1 MIRWFKHKKFPAAT
15 SVARGKIHILQNHQ
29 NSVKTVPQK
38 VVLEGDLPEKFIL
51 LGEDDPDDQEM
62 LTEVFS
68 SIDNSFILLFV
79 NNGKEVLSA
88 LTKLKDDQLPC
99 LIILDYNMP
108 GLNGADILKEI
119 GQNERYSKIPRI
131 VWSTS
136 GSDKFRSTCMA
147 LGATDYVIKPSNNKD
162 LEKIARYMIE
172 QCVI

>member
-1 MIRWFKHKKFPAAT
+1 M
-15 SVARGKIHILQNHQ
+15 
-29 NSVKTVPQK
+29 PQK
-38 VVLEGDLPEKFIL
+38 VVLDGNLPEKFIL

-88 LTKLKDDQLPC
+88 LEKLKDGHLPC

-108 GLNGADILKEI
+108 GLSGADILKEL
-119 GQNERYSKIPRI
+119 GGNPRYSNIPKI

-136 GSDKFRSTCMA
+136 GSEKFRSTCME
-147 LGATDYVIKPSNNKD
+147 LGANDYVIKPSSNSD
-162 LEKIARYMIE
+162 LEKIARYMIA
-172 QCVI
+172 QCVF

>member
-1 MIRWFKHKKFPAAT
+1 MVKHKNFPGYFNG
-15 SVARGKIHILQNHQ
+15 SNWENFHILQYHQ

-38 VVLEGDLPEKFIL
+38 VVIEGDLPQKFIL

-88 LTKLKDDQLPC
+88 LEKLNDGQLPC

-108 GLNGADILKEI
+108 GLNGADILKEL
-119 GQNERYSKIPRI
+119 GQNPRYEKIPKI

-136 GSDKFRSTCMA
+136 GSEKFRSTCLQ
-147 LGATDYVIKPSNNKD
+147 LGATDYVIKPSNNND
-162 LEKIARYMIE
+162 LEKIARYMLT
-172 QCVI
+172 QCVV